1 MHRFNIKEIQTI
13 KMKLFVP
20 KSHRIKHKILE
31 FLSKERM
38 KNGGLN
44 QTRDYT
50 FCLKEISII
59 IGEKYEDVYSIS
71 DYLFY
76 KKLVNFVNNDKEIEN
91 PYCWVSDTGIEL
103 FSSFSLINDGKLLN
117 ANLLNNSISGVFQI
131 IVGTIAFW
139 SMVMNYQDSKIYNE
153 KVSALQSEM
162 VTLKTNLSI
171 LTAENLM
178 KKDKTQIILEMQ
190 SNDIEPK

>member
-117 ANLLNNSISGVFQI
+117 ANPLGVI
-131 IVGTIAFW
+131 IC
-139 SMVMNYQDSKIYNE
+139 SKINGLDIGQDTEIQYLDVVKQTNIYVKYSE
-153 KVSALQSEM
+153 KLF
-162 VTLKTNLSI
+162 
-171 LTAENLM
+171 
-178 KKDKTQIILEMQ
+178 
-190 SNDIEPK
+190 